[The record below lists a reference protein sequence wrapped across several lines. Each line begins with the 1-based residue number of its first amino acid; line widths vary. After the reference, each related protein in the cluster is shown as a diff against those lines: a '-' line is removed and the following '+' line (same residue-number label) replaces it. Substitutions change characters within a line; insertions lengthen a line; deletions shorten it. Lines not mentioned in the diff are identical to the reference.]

1 MNTTP
6 YVPSNGQNTPDGQP
20 AETAA
25 KAVRFHTSETA
36 WCPGCGDHNILF
48 TLRDVLE
55 TLGLE
60 PHKVLIV
67 GGIGQAAKTPQYL
80 NTNGFSGLHGRALP
94 PAVAAKMVNPGLTV
108 IVDSGDGDSYGE
120 GGNHFIHNIRRN
132 VDITHFVH
140 DNQIYGLTK
149 GQASPTSAQGHV
161 THVQTYG
168 SANVPMNPLLTAL
181 AMGAGFVARGF
192 SGDKEQLAEL
202 MKAAI
207 EHRGYALVDILQP
220 CVSFNKI
227 NTFAWY
233 KSRVYHLD
241 ETHDPKNLAS
251 AMQKAMEW
259 GDSIPTGILYQVE
272 KPVWPDHIP
281 HLREGLPLV
290 ERPVEKDAIRALV
303 EEFI

>member
-1 MNTTP
+1 MNATP
-6 YVPSNGQNTPDGQP
+6 YVPNSTDAGKDRQTSENPGGTP
-20 AETAA
+20 
-25 KAVRFHTSETA
+25 RFHTSETA

-55 TLGLE
+55 SLGIP
-60 PHKVLIV
+60 PHKVLLV

-192 SGDKEQLAEL
+192 SGDKEQLAVL

-207 EHRGYALVDILQP
+207 AHRGYALVDILQP

-241 ETHDPKNLAS
+241 ETHDKTSLAA
-251 AMQKAMEW
+251 AMEKAMEW
-259 GDSIPTGILYQVE
+259 GDSIPTGILYQVD

-281 HLREGLPLV
+281 HLREGKPLV
-290 ERPVEKDAIRALV
+290 ERPVNADAIKNLV
-303 EEFI
+303 AEFT